1 MNVFSLLNVFFR
13 EDEREKVS
21 SSATKLYFFLIY
33 EANKSYW
40 EGPLMFSERKL
51 SSLLSFSKNTV
62 SKSLSELEDRGLI
75 TCYPRRVNS
84 LTANEEGS
92 LTANKEDGITGNK
105 RDSLTA
111 NVKGKGAFSS
121 TFWFPEVQLRETASS
136 APKGVQG
143 KAALSAPKGVQGKT
157 TSRQMRED
165 KKEVNNKGVRYNVH
179 RGENSLTANEVN
191 SLKLPER
198 GSRKGSLTANKGGS
212 KYAKFF

>member
-1 MNVFSLLNVFFR
+1 VNVFSLLNNFFR
-13 EDEREKVS
+13 ENEREKVS

-75 TCYPRRVNS
+75 TCYPRKGNG
-84 LTANEEGS
+84 LMANEEDSLKRPERGS
-92 LTANKEDGITGNK
+92 RK
-105 RDSLTA
+105 DSLTA

-121 TFWFPEVQLRETASS
+121 TFWFPEVQLRKTASS

-157 TSRQMRED
+157 GSQQMRKTTSQQMRKTASRQMRAE
-165 KKEVNNKGVRYNVH
+165 KKDVYD
-179 RGENSLTANEVN
+179 
-191 SLKLPER
+191 
-198 GSRKGSLTANKGGS
+198 KGGS

>member
-13 EDEREKVS
+13 ENEREKVS

-75 TCYPRRVNS
+75 TCYPRKGNGLMAKEEDS
-84 LTANEEGS
+84 LKRPERGS
-92 LTANKEDGITGNK
+92 RKDGITGNK

-111 NVKGKGAFSS
+111 NVEGKEAFSS
-121 TFWFPEVQLRETASS
+121 TFWFPEVQLRKPASS

-143 KAALSAPKGVQGKT
+143 KTASQ
-157 TSRQMRED
+157 QMREE
-165 KKEVNNKGVRYNVH
+165 KKEVYD
-179 RGENSLTANEVN
+179 
-191 SLKLPER
+191 
-198 GSRKGSLTANKGGS
+198 KGGS

>member
-1 MNVFSLLNVFFR
+1 VNVFSLLNHFFR
-13 EDEREKVS
+13 ENEREKVS

-62 SKSLSELEDRGLI
+62 SKCLSELEDRGLI
-75 TCYPRRVNS
+75 TCYPRKGNGLMANEEDSLTANEEGS

-111 NVKGKGAFSS
+111 NVKGKEAFSS
-121 TFWFPEVQLRETASS
+121 TFWFPEVQLR
-136 APKGVQG
+136 

-157 TSRQMRED
+157 VSSAPKGVQGKTASRQMRAE
-165 KKEVNNKGVRYNVH
+165 KKDVYNKGVRYNVH
-179 RGENSLTANEVN
+179 RGENSLTAH
-191 SLKLPER
+191 
-198 GSRKGSLTANKGGS
+198 KGGS

>member
-1 MNVFSLLNVFFR
+1 VNVFSLLNHFFR

-75 TCYPRRVNS
+75 MCYPRKGNG
-84 LTANEEGS
+84 LTANEE
-92 LTANKEDGITGNK
+92 DG
-105 RDSLTA
+105 LTA
-111 NVKGKGAFSS
+111 NVEGKGAFSS
-121 TFWFPEVQLRETASS
+121 TFWFPEVQLRKAASS

-143 KAALSAPKGVQGKT
+143 KPASSAPKGVQGKPASSAPKGVQGKPASSAPKGVQGKT
-157 TSRQMRED
+157 ASQKMRAE
-165 KKEVNNKGVRYNVH
+165 KKDVY
-179 RGENSLTANEVN
+179 
-191 SLKLPER
+191 
-198 GSRKGSLTANKGGS
+198 NKGGS

>member
-1 MNVFSLLNVFFR
+1 MNVFSLLNNFFR
-13 EDEREKVS
+13 ENEREKVS

-62 SKSLSELEDRGLI
+62 SKSLSELEGRGLI

-92 LTANKEDGITGNK
+92 LTANKEG
-105 RDSLTA
+105 SLTA
-111 NVKGKGAFSS
+111 NVEGKEAFSS
-121 TFWFPEVQLRETASS
+121 TFWFPEVQLRETASR
-136 APKGVQG
+136 QMR
-143 KAALSAPKGVQGKT
+143 KAASSAPKGVQGKT

-191 SLKLPER
+191 SLKRPEG
-198 GSRKGSLTANKGGS
+198 GSRKDSLTANKGGS

>member
-1 MNVFSLLNVFFR
+1 VNVFSLLNHFFR
-13 EDEREKVS
+13 ENEREKVS
-21 SSATKLYFFLIY
+21 SSATKLYFFFIY

-75 TCYPRRVNS
+75 TCYPRKGNG
-84 LTANEEGS
+84 LTANEE
-92 LTANKEDGITGNK
+92 DG
-105 RDSLTA
+105 LTA

-121 TFWFPEVQLRETASS
+121 TFWFPEVQLRETGSS
-136 APKGVQG
+136 FPKGVQG
-143 KAALSAPKGVQGKT
+143 KIASQQMRKT
-157 TSRQMRED
+157 ASRQTRKE
-165 KKEVNNKGVRYNVH
+165 KKDVYNKGVRYNVH

-198 GSRKGSLTANKGGS
+198 GSRKDSLTANEEDGLATNEGGE
-212 KYAKFF
+212 KRGL

>member
-1 MNVFSLLNVFFR
+1 VNVFSLLNNFFR
-13 EDEREKVS
+13 ENEREKVS

-75 TCYPRRVNS
+75 MCYPRRVNS
-84 LTANEEGS
+84 LTANEEDGLTANEEDG
-92 LTANKEDGITGNK
+92 LTANKEDG
-105 RDSLTA
+105 LTA
-111 NVKGKGAFSS
+111 SVEGKGTNSS
-121 TFWFPEVQLRETASS
+121 TFWFPEVQLRKTASS

-157 TSRQMRED
+157 GSQQMRKTTSQQMRKTASRQMRAE
-165 KKEVNNKGVRYNVH
+165 KKDVYD
-179 RGENSLTANEVN
+179 
-191 SLKLPER
+191 
-198 GSRKGSLTANKGGS
+198 KGGS